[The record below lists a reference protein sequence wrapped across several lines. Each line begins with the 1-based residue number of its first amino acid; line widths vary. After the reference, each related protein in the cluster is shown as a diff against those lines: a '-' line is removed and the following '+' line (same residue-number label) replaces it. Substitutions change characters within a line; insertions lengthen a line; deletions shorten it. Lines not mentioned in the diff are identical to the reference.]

1 MHAAVAFKGWQN
13 ISGLYRVQRMSSTE
27 HDASVYARLRLAP
40 FIKEAVQAAV
50 VARPADTI
58 DFMIQFLTKNKDK
71 LQVCQPCRHKF
82 NFFSF
87 SFLRPL
93 LGFFSAARLDCRS
106 G

>member
-1 MHAAVAFKGWQN
+1 
-13 ISGLYRVQRMSSTE
+13 MSSTE

-71 LQVCQPCRHKF
+71 LQVPRHKLF
-82 NFFSF
+82 RFSV
-87 SFLRPL
+87 
-93 LGFFSAARLDCRS
+93 GF
-106 G
+106 

>member
-1 MHAAVAFKGWQN
+1 MHAAVALKGWKE

-71 LQVCQPCRHKF
+71 LQVCPPCRHKF
-82 NFFSF
+82 NLFSF

-93 LGFFSAARLDCRS
+93 FRFFFCSKA
-106 G
+106 